1 MLFRRVLTAAVI
13 ASTAILGTSA
23 CSMMSPIASL
33 KEYAPSDGTQ
43 ADLGSVKVRNVMI
56 LTNSKNPNVYGLIGS
71 FVNSTNKDQIVVL
84 GYDNAPSQQIKIKA
98 YSVYNLGHSGT
109 KMILLSLPKLKEPS
123 SWAGKIV
130 KMNLASAT
138 EDVLPVD
145 INVPVFDEF
154 LPGYQDLINALPS
167 GNN

>member
-13 ASTAILGTSA
+13 AGTAILGTSA
-23 CSMMSPIASL
+23 CSMMSPTASL
-33 KEYAPSDGTQ
+33 KQYAPSDGTQ
-43 ADLGSVKVRNVMI
+43 VDLGSVKARNVMI
-56 LTNSKNPNVYGLIGS
+56 LTNSKNPNVYGLVGS

-98 YSVYNLGHSGT
+98 YSSFNLGFSGN
-109 KMILLSLPKLKEPS
+109 KMILLNLPKRKDPA

-145 INVPVFDEF
+145 MNVPVFDEF

-167 GNN
+167 ATN